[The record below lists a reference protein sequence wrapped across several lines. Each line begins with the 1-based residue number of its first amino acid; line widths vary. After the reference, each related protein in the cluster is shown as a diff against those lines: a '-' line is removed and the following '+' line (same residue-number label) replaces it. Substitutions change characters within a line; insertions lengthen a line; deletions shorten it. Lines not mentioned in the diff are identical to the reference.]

1 MSPALLKI
9 KTPVY
14 AFQAR
19 DGELAAWAVEIRERA
34 ALRLGELNAE
44 GPKARGGRPP
54 KKTGYK
60 NTVRGAVED
69 EPYMVFPL
77 EKSDLLANFDS
88 KLTIDWGKGFLAWI
102 QHADRKNK
110 DVLSNGYNI

>member
-1 MSPALLKI
+1 VSPALLKI

-54 KKTGYK
+54 KKLGTKILFVG
-60 NTVRGAVED
+60 
-69 EPYMVFPL
+69 P
-77 EKSDLLANFDS
+77 S
-88 KLTIDWGKGFLAWI
+88 KMSLIWFF
-102 QHADRKNK
+102 H
-110 DVLSNGYNI
+110 